1 MSLLA
6 QAAYMAIKLKKVEDK
21 VKEYKAK
28 LDEVVATGL
37 QLIARIMKEIDEID
51 QTLNTLINKIK
62 DRLTGE
68 AYIRFNEAS
77 NDINSLE
84 QGTKDRD
91 KILNDPPEDMTL
103 KERGALSDK
112 NNEDRDKLNR
122 LKEELM
128 GLMKKALFTKP
139 EIKSYFVVHRLKW
152 KLLRKLDE
160 IKKKIEKA
168 KLDMM
173 ANIEKHMQ
181 EMIKEQA
188 EGIIWKPEL
197 TEKDPD
203 GKPIAILSTPTI
215 PVPEIDLAGDLA
227 TQFTKNTLNS
237 PDTIVTTTVVPLGL
251 VATTEGGPIEGV
263 ATATGTIATT

>member
-1 MSLLA
+1 MSFIA
-6 QAAYMAIKLKKVEDK
+6 QTAYMAIKLDRTVTK
-21 VKEYKAK
+21 VKEYKAMFF
-28 LDEVVATGL
+28 EVLATGL
-37 QLIARIMKEIDEID
+37 QLIASIMKEINEID

-62 DRLTGE
+62 ARLTGE

-84 QGTKDRD
+84 QDIKDRD

-112 NNEDRDKLNR
+112 NKEDRDKLNR

-128 GLMKKALFTKP
+128 SLMKKALFTKP

-197 TEKDPD
+197 TEKDSD
-203 GKPIAILSTPTI
+203 GKPIAILSAPTI
-215 PVPEIDLAGDLA
+215 PVPTIDPAGDLA

-237 PDTIVTTTVVPLGL
+237 PDTIVTTEVIPLGL
-251 VATTEGGPIEGV
+251 TAPPNGGPIGGT
-263 ATATGTIATT
+263 ATVTGTISTL

>member
-1 MSLLA
+1 MSLIA
-6 QAAYMAIKLKKVEDK
+6 QAAYMAIKLKKVVDK

-28 LDEVVATGL
+28 FDEVVATGVK
-37 QLIARIMKEIDEID
+37 LIASIMKEINEID

-62 DRLTGE
+62 ARLTGE

-84 QGTKDRD
+84 QGIKDRD

-112 NNEDRDKLNR
+112 NKEDKDKLNR
-122 LKEELM
+122 LNEELM

-188 EGIIWKPEL
+188 EGIICEPEL
-197 TEKDPD
+197 TEKGPD
-203 GKPIAILSTPTI
+203 GKPIAILSTPNI
-215 PVPEIDLAGDLA
+215 PVPTIDPAGDPT
-227 TQFTKNTLNS
+227 TQFTKSTINDPT
-237 PDTIVTTTVVPLGL
+237 TIVTTEVIPLGL
-251 VATTEGGPIEGV
+251 TAPPNGGPIKGTTTV
-263 ATATGTIATT
+263 TGTISTL